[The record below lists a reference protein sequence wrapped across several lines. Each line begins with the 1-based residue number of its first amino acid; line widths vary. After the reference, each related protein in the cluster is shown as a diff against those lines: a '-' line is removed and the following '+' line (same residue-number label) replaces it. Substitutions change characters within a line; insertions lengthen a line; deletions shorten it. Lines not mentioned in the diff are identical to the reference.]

1 MELMAN
7 NPTDVRALALA
18 VLDRMRDSTWDS
30 AGTVGQKLSHGR
42 LSAGTAKTEPAQ
54 AVNLTVPV
62 SHALGTG
69 TVGQSLKTG
78 TPPGTV
84 VGQAIE
90 GPFGKV
96 YAALAS
102 KCPDLI
108 PEDRWRQC
116 VADAQTFLAQW
127 GEQAHALG
135 WTSRDL
141 FGLHTI
147 PTNPHPSYSRLS
159 RYDATGLIWLLQGQ
173 TVVALTATTAAIRNP
188 VTGNTLIYRRF
199 NKPGLGPIGDSL
211 DDFTA

>member
-1 MELMAN
+1 MAN

-42 LSAGTAKTEPAQ
+42 LSAGTAKAESAQ
-54 AVNLTVPV
+54 AVNLSVPV

-78 TPPGTV
+78 TPHGTV

-90 GPFGKV
+90 GPFGRV

-102 KCPDLI
+102 RCP
-108 PEDRWRQC
+108 EYVEQARWQQC
-116 VADAQTFLAQW
+116 VADARTFLAQW
-127 GEQAHALG
+127 GEQAQALG

-141 FGLHTI
+141 FGLHEV
-147 PTNPHPSYSRLS
+147 PAKPHPSYSRLS
-159 RYDATGLIWLLQGQ
+159 RYDCTGLIWLLQGQ
-173 TVVALTATTAAIRNP
+173 PVIAVSATTAAIKNP
-188 VTGNTLIYRRF
+188 VTGNTIIYRKDR
-199 NKPGLGPIGDSL
+199 KPGLGPLGDSL
-211 DDFTA
+211 DDFV